1 MFFKANTSHYSIQF
15 FVVLALSFLL
25 NSCHIKTGEKA
36 PPVEPFSFG
45 VSCLDD
51 TYEHLD
57 KFFQGEGQEK
67 QIRFATQCAVSVLN
81 KFKEKVRGES
91 DNQYTSDELRDF
103 IENNFLNSDRSK
115 PARRISDVFLNQLM
129 LLKKLIVGGS
139 DAYVTIKEIDLT
151 IDFLGVVEDHL
162 VQLNPYMKV
171 YLFLWQ
177 RNLSDQNSTFMY
189 EERFKKDIEYFEQAN
204 LQLQK
209 FVDVI
214 ADLVARNNSQ
224 YNLDNFPILADEID
238 AFDGAQTGLGERFYR
253 YMKVIKKVKKAMTG
267 GDENFVD
274 TSEWSAISRVVS
286 RGFIQFLR
294 YNYFFKDIKES
305 NLNFQLPYITNA
317 LSDIFDAMSDV
328 LCRKNALSKP
338 SVLNLCDNKNAYI
351 SDSELFDIGVE
362 VSSIFPDFRISKKFI
377 SELMKVKV
385 LLIGGE
391 FQNISAFDFNE
402 AKNKVPFIR
411 QFLERVSPHANILL
425 LNWDPSS
432 YGNREDALDYFDRAQ
447 TEIQAAFLMIAE
459 NLSSSYGLNDFR
471 SLLEEFLSLYKD
483 EKYVLIQDPAGAPE
497 ESPLGAGLSFA
508 ETFVELYD
516 FIFSL
521 KKVITDSPSEKIE
534 KVEWKSF
541 LARLHNVY
549 HLYSYDYYFAPKDS
563 SYKVD
568 ETIEHYQQVLIR
580 AVPIVNSILEAKA
593 NKGIS
598 FEEVLD
604 IYMSAKKTALLPVD
618 FSEKFLRLVYDE
630 LINRILLSP
639 QDRLLGLKFKYFGMR
654 HFLNLYTDLR
664 TNLDVLK
671 NLYIL
676 TQDGNREVSKAE
688 VLSSLSNLLKNENFQ
703 SEAEILAR
711 IPYFSPAFQ
720 QKLLTEKNAAYQQ
733 LYQLFTTSPVE
744 INLDENSIFIMQKG
758 NRPYSMQT
766 LRTLMLYRFAADL
779 MVKSYAGELSRINA
793 LQNGSLV
800 VTELYQFIAFAGPIL
815 SELKVYEGAN
825 NDFIDAR
832 FLEANV
838 FLPRSKWDDKADFY
852 EIHDLLVHIFSG
864 LKIHEIMKKK
874 MAEEEL
880 QGCPLL
886 TPESP
891 LFALSC
897 YSKRFKNFVSNHLAA
912 LPGLQAFA
920 KSKNDSTWLTF
931 MKKTVTASGVF
942 IKDAN
947 KIDIKEML
955 LTPQLLQYLEMIY
968 FKYDKNNDGLISTLE
983 SRDAFKSFQGIM
995 KDLAKEELASGS
1007 LKQSQ
1012 LYDLFTYILKHKK
1025 PPETTWEKI
1034 KFKFRWIDEDK
1045 EWNLQV
1051 NRQDTIEILE
1061 YIANQVKNKKDFKID
1076 LKLQDVQQQ

>member
-1 MFFKANTSHYSIQF
+1 MFFKTDTLHRCIQLF
-15 FVVLALSFLL
+15 AALVLSFFL

-36 PPVEPFSFG
+36 PPDEPFNFG
-45 VSCLDD
+45 VSCLDE
-51 TYEHLD
+51 TYTYLD
-57 KFFQGEGQEK
+57 KFFQGEGQER
-67 QIRFATQCAVSVLN
+67 QIRFATQCAVNVLT
-81 KFKEKVRGES
+81 KFKDKVRGES

-103 IENNFLNSDRSK
+103 IENNFLNSDRNK
-115 PARRISDVFLNQLM
+115 PARRISDAFLNQLM
-129 LLKKLIVGGS
+129 LIKKLIVGGS
-139 DAYVTIKEIDLT
+139 DVHVTIKEIDLT

-171 YLFLWQ
+171 YLFLWH
-177 RNLSDQNSTFMY
+177 RDLSEETSAFMY
-189 EERFKKDIEYFEQAN
+189 EERFKKDIEYFELAN
-204 LQLQK
+204 AQLQK

-224 YNLDNFPILADEID
+224 YSLDNFPILADEID
-238 AFDGAQTGLGERFYR
+238 SFDGSQTGLGERFYK
-253 YMKVIKKVKKAMTG
+253 YMRVVKKVKKAMTG
-267 GDENFVD
+267 GDENFVA

-286 RGFIQFLR
+286 RGFIQVLR
-294 YNYFFKDIKES
+294 YNYFFKDIRES

-328 LCRKNALSKP
+328 LCRKNASFKP
-338 SVLNLCDNKNAYI
+338 SVVSPCDNQNAYI
-351 SDSELFDIGVE
+351 SELELFDIGVE
-362 VSSIFPDFRISKKFI
+362 VSNVFPDFRISKKLV

-385 LLIGGE
+385 LLVGGR

-402 AKNKVPFIR
+402 AKNKVPFVR
-411 QFLERVSPHANILL
+411 QFLERINPHAKILL
-425 LNWDPSS
+425 LNWDPAS
-432 YGNREDALDYFDRAQ
+432 YANIEDALDYFDRAQ
-447 TEIQAAFLMIAE
+447 SEIQTAFLMIAD

-471 SLLEEFLSLYKD
+471 SLLQEFLSLYKD
-483 EKYVLIQDPAGAPE
+483 KEDLLVQDPAAPR
-497 ESPLGAGLSFA
+497 ESPLRAGLSFA
-508 ETFVELYD
+508 EAFVELYD
-516 FIFSL
+516 FVFSL
-521 KKVITDSPSEKIE
+521 KKVITDNTSEKIE
-534 KVEWKSF
+534 KLEWKGF
-541 LARLHNVY
+541 LVRLHDVY

-568 ETIEHYQQVLIR
+568 ETIEHYQQILIR

-604 IYMSAKKTALLPVD
+604 IYTSAKNSAILPVE

-639 QDRLLGLKFKYFGMR
+639 QERLRGLKFKYFNMR
-654 HFLNLYTDLR
+654 HFLNLYTELR

-671 NLYIL
+671 NFYTL
-676 TQDGNREVSKAE
+676 TQDATREVLKSE
-688 VLSSLSNLLKNENFQ
+688 ILSTLSNLLRNQNFQ
-703 SEAEILAR
+703 SEAESLAQ
-711 IPYFSPAFQ
+711 IPYFSPDFQ
-720 QKLLTEKNAAYQQ
+720 QKLLAEKNAAYQQ
-733 LYQLFTTSPVE
+733 LYKLFTTSPVE
-744 INLDENSIFIMQKG
+744 INLDEKSIFIMAKG
-758 NRPYSMQT
+758 NRPYTMQT
-766 LRTLMLYRFAADL
+766 LKTLMLYRFAADII
-779 MVKSYAGELSRINA
+779 VKSYAGEISRVNA
-793 LQNGSLV
+793 LQSGSLLL
-800 VTELYQFIAFAGPIL
+800 TELYEFIAFAGPIL

-825 NDFIDAR
+825 NDFIDSR

-864 LKIHEIMKKK
+864 LKIHEIMKEK
-874 MAEEEL
+874 MSEEEL
-880 QGCPLL
+880 PGCPLL
-886 TPESP
+886 NTETP
-891 LFALSC
+891 LFSLSC
-897 YSKRFKNFVSNHLAA
+897 YSKRFKKFVSDQLVA
-912 LPGLQAFA
+912 LPGFQAFA
-920 KSKNDSTWLTF
+920 KSKNDSTWLAF

-942 IKDAN
+942 VKDPN

-983 SRDAFKSFQGIM
+983 SREAFGSFQGIM

-1034 KFKFRWIDEDK
+1034 KFKFRWIDKDK
-1045 EWNLQV
+1045 DWNLKV
-1051 NRQDTIEILE
+1051 SRQDTVEILE
-1061 YIANQVKNKKDFKID
+1061 FIANEIKNKKDFKID
-1076 LKLQDVQQQ
+1076 LKLEDVHQ